1 MVKRPPFI
9 MFEIPTKKVSVLSA
23 RASSTKAFRPGTTAA
38 VNLNAR
44 LLLKRQTLPSMAAN
58 RGACLR
64 TLGTR
69 RRHPFYLL
77 LRHHLSPHRP
87 QIGRSNMLTTHKAPS
102 RITRKSS
109 LRAWTSQ
116 ATPAASSD
124 LGNCSLVTLTGMDAD
139 LLLPLLLLSLLR
151 NFRWTATLW
160 TRAAA
165 RVDAVARGLTAS
177 VQLLAKSS
185 DHEIRTTC

>member
-1 MVKRPPFI
+1 MINKMVKRPPFI
-9 MFEIPTKKVSVLSA
+9 TFEPPTKTVSVSSA
-23 RASSTKAFRPGTTAA
+23 KASSTKAFRPGTTAA

-44 LLLKRQTLPSMAAN
+44 LLPKRQILPSQAAT
-58 RGACLR
+58 RDACLK
-64 TLGTR
+64 TPGSR
-69 RRHPFYLL
+69 RRRLFWLL

-87 QIGRSNMLTTHKAPS
+87 LIGRSNMLTTQKAPS

-124 LGNCSLVTLTGMDAD
+124 LGNCSLETLTGTDAD
-139 LLLPLLLLSLLR
+139 LLLPLLLLLSLLR

-165 RVDAVARGLTAS
+165 RADAVARGLTAS
-177 VQLLAKSS
+177 V
-185 DHEIRTTC
+185 